1 MRRREFLRRTGGL
14 VLATLLKTKRPNILF
29 IMSDDHASTALSCYA
44 GLLNSHL
51 KGVIQ
56 TPNLDRLAREGTLFR
71 NAFVTNALCAPSRA
85 TILTGK
91 YAHLH
96 GVRDNTMR
104 FDGSQTTFPKLL
116 QRAGYRTALVG
127 KWHLQSDPEGFDY
140 WCILPGQGLYNDPV
154 FIEHGKRIKRQGY
167 VTEIITELCIDWLKQ
182 WHAGF
187 RSQPFCLLCH
197 HKAPHRPW
205 APATR
210 HHSLF
215 ADIEIPVPP
224 TFDDDYR
231 HRASAAAHADM
242 RIADMPDY
250 AKEIPPNLSLEERK
264 RWNYQ
269 RFIKDYMRCVVAV
282 DESVGALV
290 DYLER
295 LGVLNETLVIYT
307 SDNGFFLGEHGWYDK
322 RFMDEPSIRVPML
335 VRYPLEVLA
344 NEVNES
350 IVLNVDIAPTLLD
363 FAGVAI
369 PSNMQGHSLR
379 PLLQGKRPQDWRT
392 AFYYRYYEYPG
403 PHRVLPHYGIRTERY
418 KLVHYPTTG
427 EWELFDL
434 QVDPN
439 ETRNRYGE
447 PKYAKVVEELQS
459 LLGRLKA
466 EMGDKE

>member
-14 VLATLLKTKRPNILF
+14 VLTTLLKTKRPNILF
-29 IMSDDHASTALSCYA
+29 IMSDDHAATALSCYA
-44 GLLNSHL
+44 GLINSHL

-56 TPNLDRLAREGTLFR
+56 TPNLDKLAREGTLFR

-91 YAHLH
+91 YTHLH
-96 GVRDNTMR
+96 GVRDNSTR

-116 QRAGYRTALVG
+116 QRAGYRTALIG

-154 FIEHGKRIKRQGY
+154 FIERGKRIKRQGY
-167 VTEIITELCIDWLKQ
+167 VTDIITELCIDWLKQ
-182 WHAGF
+182 WHADF

-205 APATR
+205 TPAAR
-210 HHSLF
+210 HRSLF
-215 ADIEIPVPP
+215 ADIEIPLPP

-269 RFIKDYMRCVVAV
+269 RFIKDYLRCVVAV

-290 DYLER
+290 NHLER
-295 LGVLNETLVIYT
+295 LGVLDETLVIYT

-335 VRYPLEVLA
+335 VRYPPEVLA

-363 FAGVAI
+363 FAGVEI
-369 PSNMQGHSLR
+369 PSDMQGRSLR
-379 PLLQGKRPQDWRT
+379 PLSQGKRPQDWRT

-439 ETRNRYGE
+439 ETHNRYGE
-447 PKYAKVVEELQS
+447 PKYAKVVKELQS

-466 EMGDKE
+466 EMGDGE

>member
-1 MRRREFLRRTGGL
+1 MRRREFLGQAGRL
-14 VLATLLKTKRPNILF
+14 VLAPLFKTKRPNILF
-29 IMSDDHASTALSCYA
+29 VMSDDHAATALSCYTS
-44 GLLNSHL
+44 LLNSHL
-51 KGVIQ
+51 KGIVQ
-56 TPNLDRLAREGTLFR
+56 TPNLDRLAREGMLFR

-96 GVRDNTMR
+96 GVRDNSTR

-167 VTEIITELCIDWLKQ
+167 VTDIITELCIDWLER
-182 WHAGF
+182 WHREF

-205 APATR
+205 TPATR
-210 HHSLF
+210 HRSLF
-215 ADIEIPVPP
+215 NDIEIPAPP

-250 AKEIPPNLSLEERK
+250 AKEMPPNLSPEERK

-269 RFIKDYMRCVVAV
+269 RFIKDYLRCIIAV
-282 DESVGALV
+282 DESVGALL
-290 DYLER
+290 DCLER

-322 RFMDEPSIRVPML
+322 RFMDEPSIRVPLL
-335 VRYPLEVLA
+335 VRYPSEVLDGK
-344 NEVNES
+344 VNENM
-350 IVLNVDIAPTLLD
+350 VLNVDIAPTLLD
-363 FAGVAI
+363 FAGVSI
-369 PSNMQGHSLR
+369 PSDMQGRSLR
-379 PLLQGKRPQDWRT
+379 PLLRGETPKGWRT

-439 ETRNRYGE
+439 ETCNHCGD

-466 EMGDKE
+466 EVGDKE